1 MSGFRGALL
10 GLVIGLG
17 LAGPV
22 VAADEVIARV
32 GGVDVTATE
41 VRALL
46 DGLSPQQR
54 EALSKDPAA
63 LGRLLRQLLA
73 GRLLLAEAEAQK
85 WDRRPEVAAAIERA
99 RQSVIVES
107 YLKTKAVAPA
117 GYPSEAEVASAY
129 DANRTSFLVPRQY
142 RLAQIFIALPK
153 GADKAAEA
161 AAQKKLAAV
170 QAALKPKGA
179 DFLALA
185 KQFSDEEGA
194 GADPAFAVETA
205 IRPEIRE
212 RIAGLDEGG
221 VTDPL
226 RLDDGWHL
234 VKLIETRAAYT
245 RPLDEVRPQLVEALR
260 REKAQAEAQAY
271 MAGLLQANPAAIN
284 EIALSRLLADQGQ

>member
-1 MSGFRGALL
+1 MRRALL

-22 VAADEVIARV
+22 AAADEVIARV
-32 GGVDVTATE
+32 GGVDMTATE

-54 EALSKDPAA
+54 EALAKDPAA
-63 LGRLLRQLLA
+63 LGRLLRQMLA
-73 GRLLLAEAEAQK
+73 GRLLLAEAEAKK
-85 WDRRPEVAAAIERA
+85 WDKRPEVAAAIERA

-107 YLKTKAVAPA
+107 YLQTKAVAPD
-117 GYPSEAEVASAY
+117 GYPSEADIASAY

-194 GADPAFAVETA
+194 GADPAFAAETA

-212 RIAGLDEGG
+212 RIAGLDEGA
-221 VTDPL
+221 VTDPI

-234 VKLIETRAAYT
+234 VKLFATKAAYT

-260 REKAQAEAQAY
+260 RERAQVEAQNY

-284 EIALSRLLADQGQ
+284 EIALTRLLAGEGQ